1 MIEEAY
7 KNFSDILNK
16 PKLYFEKNNNKII
29 SDNDEDKN
37 IKYDYENMN
46 NKYESLRQIN

>member
-16 PKLYFEKNNNKII
+16 PKLYFENNSNKII
-29 SDNDEDKN
+29 SNNKENKN
-37 IKYDYENMN
+37 IKYD
-46 NKYESLRQIN
+46 